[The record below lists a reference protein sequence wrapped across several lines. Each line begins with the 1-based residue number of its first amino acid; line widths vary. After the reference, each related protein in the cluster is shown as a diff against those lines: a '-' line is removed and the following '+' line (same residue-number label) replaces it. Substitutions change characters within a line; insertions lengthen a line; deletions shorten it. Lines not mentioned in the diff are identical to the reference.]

1 MSQKVYN
8 GEGNEMGKDI
18 ICIPTIRSFK
28 QHAAVCNCGKA
39 LQGQQNLV
47 ASMSENSMIAG
58 ELL

>member
-1 MSQKVYN
+1 
-8 GEGNEMGKDI
+8 MGKDI

-39 LQGQQNLV
+39 LQEQQNLV
-47 ASMSENSMIAG
+47 ASMSEKSMIAG